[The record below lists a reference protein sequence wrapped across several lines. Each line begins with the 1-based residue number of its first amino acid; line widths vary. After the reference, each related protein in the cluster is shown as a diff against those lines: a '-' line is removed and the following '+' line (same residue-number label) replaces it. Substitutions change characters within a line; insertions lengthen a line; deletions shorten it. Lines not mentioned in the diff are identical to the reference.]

1 MNWTV
6 VSRLTREDTH
16 HYTVDEETD
25 IVSEPV
31 FHICVLTLN
40 EVQDRKSRLFSVSP
54 ILGIE
59 PVAARWKSAIL
70 ATRPYGNTHHH
81 HLQTNKT
88 DIEGIPFPDEPYS
101 NHRFVIFWEETTAE
115 DSSNHCRTW
124 RKLSFLVKKKQNKK
138 HFDRPTR
145 NVISYRFA
153 L

>member
-1 MNWTV
+1 M

-59 PVAARWKSAIL
+59 PVAAR
-70 ATRPYGNTHHH
+70 
-81 HLQTNKT
+81 
-88 DIEGIPFPDEPYS
+88 
-101 NHRFVIFWEETTAE
+101 
-115 DSSNHCRTW
+115 
-124 RKLSFLVKKKQNKK
+124 
-138 HFDRPTR
+138 
-145 NVISYRFA
+145 
-153 L
+153 